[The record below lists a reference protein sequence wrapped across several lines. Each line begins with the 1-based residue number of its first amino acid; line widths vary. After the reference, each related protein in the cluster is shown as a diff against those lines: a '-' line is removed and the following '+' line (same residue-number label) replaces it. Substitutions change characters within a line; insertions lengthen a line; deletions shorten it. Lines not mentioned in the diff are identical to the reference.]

1 MSLAVLDEAIEKL
14 PDPDGVASCELAAVC
29 ARRDRLDAWIA
40 AVVGSLDRDGQFE
53 LDGATSAAGWLKH
66 RCRMTGGD
74 AQGLASLARKLQA
87 LPHTT
92 QAWRDGTLS
101 SGQVQVIGANVPMRH
116 LGRYADAEVSLAGHF
131 ASLSVHET
139 TAVMRQWLSAAN
151 DADADSDKPE
161 RPDTL
166 HVSET
171 LDGRRELRGHLCG
184 DSAIE
189 LEQALTHAGS
199 GDPAVPLSQ
208 RNAEALLDIARFF
221 NNHNDKAGGR
231 RNQRNVT
238 VMVRADDN
246 GEPVGRTLGGTP
258 VSPSKLRQWLCD
270 STISR
275 MMTSKSH
282 ILDYGTAVRTVPP
295 ALWRA
300 VAARDQGCRG
310 DGCNRPVGWSEA
322 HHVVPVEHGGPTVLS
337 NLVLLC
343 SKDHHR
349 LHKPG
354 WTSKLDPDGTF
365 HITGPNGET
374 RTTHPPGLR
383 DTLWPPGPD

>member
-1 MSLAVLDEAIEKL
+1 MSLALLDEAIEKL
-14 PDPDGVASCELAAVC
+14 PDPDGVPGCELTAVC

-40 AVVGSLDRDGQFE
+40 AAVGAVDRDGHFE
-53 LDGATSAAGWLKH
+53 LDGATSTAGWLKH
-66 RCRMTGGD
+66 RCRMTGAD
-74 AQGLASLARKLQA
+74 AQALASLARKLQA

-101 SGQVQVIGANVPMRH
+101 SGQVRVIGANVPMRH
-116 LGRYADAEVSLAGHF
+116 LDRYADTEAAMLHAF
-131 ASLSVHET
+131 RSLSVHET
-139 TAVMRQWLSAAN
+139 TDVMRRWLSAAN
-151 DADADSDKPE
+151 DADPAPEQPE

-189 LEQALTHAGS
+189 LEQALAHAGS

-208 RNAEALLDIARFF
+208 RNADALLDIARFF
-221 NNHNDKAGGR
+221 NNHNDKPAGR
-231 RNQRNVT
+231 RNRQHLT
-238 VMVRADDN
+238 VLVRADDN
-246 GEPVGRTLGGTP
+246 DQPVGRTLGGTP
-258 VSPSKLRQWLCD
+258 VSQSKLRQWLCD
-270 STISR
+270 STVAR

-282 ILDYGTAVRTVPP
+282 ILDYGTSVRTVP
-295 ALWRA
+295 AHLWRA
-300 VAARDQGCRG
+300 VAARDQGCRK
-310 DGCNRPVGWSEA
+310 DGCHRPVNWCEA
-322 HHVVPVEHGGPTVLS
+322 HHVHPVEHGGPTDIT

-343 SKDHHR
+343 SRDHHR

-354 WTSKLDPDGTF
+354 SSAKLDPDGTF
-365 HITGPNGET
+365 HITAPDGET

-383 DTLWPPGPD
+383 DTLWPPGAE